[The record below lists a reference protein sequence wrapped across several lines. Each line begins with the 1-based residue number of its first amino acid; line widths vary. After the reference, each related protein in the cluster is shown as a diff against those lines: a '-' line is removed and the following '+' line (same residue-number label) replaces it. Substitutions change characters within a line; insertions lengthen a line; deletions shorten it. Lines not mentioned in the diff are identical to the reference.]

1 MMAFAET
8 HGPVL
13 ETPRLLLRPFRRG
26 DERALVQ
33 HLMAT
38 DVTRQLALV
47 PHPYRMSHGRAW
59 ITDCL
64 AHPASPV
71 NGCRF
76 ALERRADRV
85 VIGGAAITP
94 FPGGFELGYWLGK
107 EYWGAGLGTEAAR
120 GATDFGFGVLG
131 MRRIDAFVFDG
142 NPASV
147 RLLEKI
153 GFHYVGLSEDAPAR
167 HRGPVHHFVQDQP
180 FDQ

>member
-13 ETPRLLLRPFRRG
+13 ETSRLLLRPFRRG

-33 HLMAT
+33 HL
-38 DVTRQLALV
+38 
-47 PHPYRMSHGRAW
+47 

-107 EYWGAGLGTEAAR
+107 DYWGAGLGTEAAR